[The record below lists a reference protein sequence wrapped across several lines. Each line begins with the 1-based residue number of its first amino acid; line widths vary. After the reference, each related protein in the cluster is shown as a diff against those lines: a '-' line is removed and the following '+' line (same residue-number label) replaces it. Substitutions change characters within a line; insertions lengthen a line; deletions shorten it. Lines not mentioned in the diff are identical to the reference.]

1 MTFRGRVIVL
11 AAAAVATAI
20 VLGSAATYLIVRRD
34 LRSGVDNQL
43 RGLVASVSVKRA
55 GSATESGGLSQRDVD
70 QIKRIISR
78 TDRRQLTA
86 LFGRRLAAELRRA
99 AAETGAAPAP
109 EETRLVLP
117 RTRLS
122 LPAGYAQYVS
132 AQGKVIEPST
142 QGRRIVP
149 VTEQTLAVARG
160 ARKAFFVD
168 ATVAGLHVRVFT
180 APATGGALQ
189 AAVAVDGV
197 DRTLH
202 RLALTLVLV
211 SLAGVAVAAGLG
223 VLVARAALAPVAALT
238 TTTERVSR
246 TKDLSERLVT
256 SGHDELARLAMS
268 FNRMLAALE
277 ASSRAQRQLVADAS
291 HELRTPLAS
300 LLMNIELLGE
310 NGRLAPAD
318 REHVIADLTEQ
329 IRDLTVLVDDLVDLA
344 RDEPSEA
351 DADNVRLDGL
361 VADAVARAERHARGQ
376 HVTLDSEPTTV
387 TGVAP
392 RLERAVNN
400 LLDNALKWNKAG
412 EPIEVAVRDGEISVR
427 DHGPGFAPAD
437 LPHVFDRFY
446 RAAQSRGLPG
456 AGLGL
461 AIVRQVADAHG
472 GTVEATNAEGG
483 GALLRMRL
491 PKAAESL
498 SKSLPVS

>member
-1 MTFRGRVIVL
+1 VGF
-11 AAAAVATAI
+11 AAA
-20 VLGSAATYLIVRRD
+20 
-34 LRSGVDNQL
+34 
-43 RGLVASVSVKRA
+43 
-55 GSATESGGLSQRDVD
+55 
-70 QIKRIISR
+70 
-78 TDRRQLTA
+78 
-86 LFGRRLAAELRRA
+86 LA
-99 AAETGAAPAP
+99 
-109 EETRLVLP
+109 
-117 RTRLS
+117 
-122 LPAGYAQYVS
+122 
-132 AQGKVIEPST
+132 
-142 QGRRIVP
+142 
-149 VTEQTLAVARG
+149 
-160 ARKAFFVD
+160 
-168 ATVAGLHVRVFT
+168 
-180 APATGGALQ
+180 
-189 AAVAVDGV
+189 
-197 DRTLH
+197 
-202 RLALTLVLV
+202 VLV
-211 SLAGVAVAAGLG
+211 S
-223 VLVARAALAPVAALT
+223 RAALKPVAELT
-238 TTTERVSR
+238 ATTERVSR
-246 TKDLSERLVT
+246 TQDLSERLSVD
-256 SGHDELARLAMS
+256 GRDELARLAMS

-277 ASSRAQRQLVADAS
+277 ASSGAQRQLVADAS

-300 LLMNIELLGE
+300 VLMNIELLGE